1 MCVLDSERLGWFPAN
16 ARLGDVVCVLNEAK
30 VPHLL
35 RPREDG
41 FYELLGERYV
51 DGLMKGEVLGIGSII
66 GRVANKVTKIMEKGE
81 KIAG

>member
-1 MCVLDSERLGWFPAN
+1 M
-16 ARLGDVVCVLNEAK
+16 VCVLNEAK